1 MGCVDY
7 SGLVDDSMR
16 ISAGKVT
23 VGRYSLVRVEFGRD
37 NCSTRHGA
45 QDNMA
50 AYHFDGVV

>member
-23 VGRYSLVRVEFGRD
+23 IGRYSLVRVEFGRD